1 MSNQNIKPDLVQ
13 DISSNEQELLS
24 GGHWGGWGG
33 GPCWGR
39 AGWGG
44 PGWGG
49 PGWGGWRGGPGWGYW
64 GRPWHK
70 GHHHHR
76 QWW

>member
-1 MSNQNIKPDLVQ
+1 MSNQNIKSHLVQ

-33 GPCWGR
+33 GP
-39 AGWGG
+39 GWGG
-44 PGWGG
+44 AGWS
-49 PGWGGWRGGPGWGYW
+49 RPGWGYW

-76 QWW
+76 RWW

>member
-1 MSNQNIKPDLVQ
+1 MSNQNIKSDLVQ

-33 GPCWGR
+33 GP
-39 AGWGG
+39 GWGG

-49 PGWGGWRGGPGWGYW
+49 PGWG
-64 GRPWHK
+64 RPWHK

-76 QWW
+76 RWW